1 MSVINI
7 VFQSNSI
14 DGWFSAY
21 LTSQLAVESEDDLVF
36 FHPID
41 AKNPD
46 TWPEPEKLVPLS
58 ANKAAKQISDKAF
71 CYFIDCTII
80 NSEYLVDIC
89 KGFNL
94 IVIDNNPAAGLI
106 DKASMILV
114 KHNPKMTT
122 ISQVWQHF
130 GCSEQMLGTSTD
142 SRASTRISLMAHAA
156 MPEWVQQVNRI
167 ESWSMEG
174 NDRAIRE
181 NLLEICRLPTM
192 GRIPV
197 AIYKTDQ
204 YVNSFTNIDAATAF
218 LTEGEEKL
226 KTKIAGFTPLL
237 ASTQHVVL
245 PAYECG
251 RWGFPLNWIGRSF
264 LFVDSTGYAPD
275 SSELATCAFERFSAA
290 AAAAHKPDC
299 FINYRRKTHPGSPP
313 IYIYSAR
320 VAPTSDL
327 SLVDEG
333 SPFKGFEKSAGA
345 LISCVERFIPFVR

>member
-58 ANKAAKQISDKAF
+58 ANKAIKKISDKAF
-71 CYFIDCTII
+71 CYFIDCTPTTAEYHPQPKVEGLQGT
-80 NSEYLVDIC
+80 NSVCSEYLVDIC
-89 KGFNL
+89 KGFN
-94 IVIDNNPAAGLI
+94 IIIIDNNPAAATI

-130 GCSEQMLGTSTD
+130 GG
-142 SRASTRISLMAHAA
+142 AFAA
-156 MPEWVQQVNRI
+156 MPEWVQQINRI

-192 GRIPV
+192 GRIPE
-197 AIYKTDQ
+197 AIHRSDR
-204 YVNSFTNIDAATAF
+204 YVSAFTNIDASTAF
-218 LTEGEEKL
+218 LAEGEEKL
-226 KTKIAGFTPLL
+226 KIKIAGFASLL

-245 PAYECG
+245 TAYECG
-251 RWGFPLNWIGRSF
+251 RWGFPLNWIGRTF
-264 LFVDSTGYAPD
+264 IFVDSTGHAPD
-275 SSELATCAFERFSAA
+275 SSELAACAFEAA
-290 AAAAHKPDC
+290 AAASKPDC
-299 FINYRRKTHPGSPP
+299 FINFRRRTHPGSAPV
-313 IYIYSAR
+313 YIYSAR
-320 VAPTSDL
+320 VAPTSDF
-327 SLVDEG
+327 SLIDVG

-345 LISCVERFIPFVR
+345 LISSVERCVPFVK